1 MVGPVGWNRVLHA
14 LLVPG
19 IVLHELAHALTVV
32 LIPGVR
38 ITDLELTSHVSHEGR
53 YTVTRSFLISYAPLW
68 VNTGVALLAAYYAAG
83 IDPTNSLEAF
93 LSVCALCYLSIVA
106 AFTAFPSF
114 QDAINPVQMLWH
126 RLVSRRSLLVLPV
139 APLILLLATPGIV
152 LTYAFRQLHLARLL
166 CASLY
171 AIAVVLTGLGVIQ
184 PEQYV
189 LEALH
194 ENV

>member
-38 ITDLELTSHVSHEGR
+38 ITELDLTSHVSHEGR

-68 VNTGVALLAAYYAAG
+68 INTGVALLAAYYAAG
-83 IDPTNSLEAF
+83 LNPTNSVEAF
-93 LSVCALCYLSIVA
+93 LSVCALSYLSIIT

-114 QDAINPVQMLWH
+114 QDAINPLRMLWAQLAT
-126 RLVSRRSLLVLPV
+126 RRAVILVPV
-139 APLILLLATPGIV
+139 TPIVVVLATPGVV
-152 LTYAFRQLHLARLL
+152 LTYAFRRLALVRLL
-166 CASLY
+166 CGILY
-171 AIAVVLTGLGVIQ
+171 AVGVVLTGFGVLDPVGYLTETI
-184 PEQYV
+184 
-189 LEALH
+189 LEGA
-194 ENV
+194 